1 MVDKVVA
8 FFVSRASHRASKG
21 QDANVSAVMAF
32 LQDRRREKLP
42 CLDRLIRKL
51 FETVSF
57 LMDVFPEGR
66 LCHQVPGSEVS
77 LEDCL

>member
-8 FFVSRASHRASKG
+8 FFVSRASHRAGKG

-32 LQDRRREKLP
+32 LQDRREKLP

-51 FETVSF
+51 FETV
-57 LMDVFPEGR
+57 
-66 LCHQVPGSEVS
+66 
-77 LEDCL
+77 

>member
-8 FFVSRASHRASKG
+8 FFVSRASHRAGKG

-51 FETVSF
+51 FETV
-57 LMDVFPEGR
+57 
-66 LCHQVPGSEVS
+66 
-77 LEDCL
+77 